1 MGETYRR
8 VDGNLDLEFGRY
20 AELDAELEKVTT
32 FDEEAVA
39 QLTSWIDASESIF
52 DAHKKIYKSILD
64 KIRTEG
70 IQYVESE
77 MAKMER
83 YIQNKLIAPSKKS
96 LFRVRK
102 NILGAFHRLAEND
115 EL

>member
-8 VDGNLDLEFGRY
+8 VDGNLDLDFGRY
-20 AELDAELEKVTT
+20 AELDAELKKVTS
-32 FDEEAVA
+32 FDEETIA
-39 QLTSWIDASESIF
+39 QLTAWIDASEDMF
-52 DAHKKIYKSILD
+52 DAHKKVYKSILG

-77 MAKMER
+77 MEKMER
-83 YIQNKLIAPSKKS
+83 YIQNKLIAANKKS

-102 NILGAFHRLAEND
+102 NILGAFHRIVENE